1 MTSLSVTSS
10 SSVSPARR
18 RIVWGV
24 RVLLALA
31 FGAAGAAKLVGVQQL
46 VELFGAIGFGQWFRY
61 LTGAVEVVGALLM
74 LIPAAGLI
82 GGLLP
87 TATCV
92 GAVGAH
98 LLLRGGC
105 PLRPARGW
113 TAGLLLT
120 ATCVGAVA
128 THLLLIGGSP
138 VPATVLGV
146 LSAFIA
152 WRQWPVSRPAAT
164 GSRGS

>member
-1 MTSLSVTSS
+1 MTSLPVTSS
-10 SSVSPARR
+10 SSVSPAQR
-18 RIVWGV
+18 RIVWGI
-24 RVLLALA
+24 RILLALA

-46 VELFGAIGFGQWFRY
+46 VELFSAIGFGQWFRY

-82 GGLLP
+82 GS
-87 TATCV
+87 
-92 GAVGAH
+92 
-98 LLLRGGC
+98 
-105 PLRPARGW
+105 
-113 TAGLLLT
+113 LLLT

>member
-10 SSVSPARR
+10 SSVSPAQR
-18 RIVWGV
+18 RIVWGI
-24 RVLLALA
+24 RILLALA

-46 VELFGAIGFGQWFRY
+46 VELFSAIGFGQWFRY

-82 GGLLP
+82 G
-87 TATCV
+87 
-92 GAVGAH
+92 
-98 LLLRGGC
+98 
-105 PLRPARGW
+105 
-113 TAGLLLT
+113 GLLLT

-164 GSRGS
+164 GLRTA